1 MRYYKPKE
9 INTKKHFLVGTVW
22 PIEGSKNNTYSI
34 EMHEKGFTC
43 NCLGFTYNGKCKHTS
58 QVISLLTNETY
69 PKYSHD
75 RITQE

>member
-1 MRYYKPKE
+1 MVSLVIIKEGFVMRYYKPKE
-9 INTKKHFLVGTVW
+9 ITTKKHFLVGTVW

-58 QVISLLTNETY
+58 QVVTELSTV
-69 PKYSHD
+69 
-75 RITQE
+75 

>member
-9 INTKKHFLVGTVW
+9 IITRNHFLVGTVW

-58 QVISLLTNETY
+58 QVVTELSTI
-69 PKYSHD
+69 
-75 RITQE
+75 

>member
-9 INTKKHFLVGTVW
+9 IITKKHFLVNTIW

-58 QVISLLTNETY
+58 QVVTELSLE
-69 PKYSHD
+69 
-75 RITQE
+75 

>member
-9 INTKKHFLVGTVW
+9 IITKKHFLVGTVW

-43 NCLGFTYNGKCKHTS
+43 NCLGFTYNGKCKHTI
-58 QVISLLTNETY
+58 QVVTELSTI
-69 PKYSHD
+69 
-75 RITQE
+75 

>member
-1 MRYYKPKE
+1 MVFLVIIKEGFDMRYYKPKE

-34 EMHEKGFTC
+34 EMHDKGFTC

-58 QVISLLTNETY
+58 QVVTELSTI
-69 PKYSHD
+69 
-75 RITQE
+75 

>member
-9 INTKKHFLVGTVW
+9 IITKNHFLVGTVW

-34 EMHEKGFTC
+34 EMHDKGFTC

-58 QVISLLTNETY
+58 QVVTELSTV
-69 PKYSHD
+69 
-75 RITQE
+75 

>member
-1 MRYYKPKE
+1 MVLLVIIKEGFVMRYYKPKE

-58 QVISLLTNETY
+58 QVVTELSTI
-69 PKYSHD
+69 
-75 RITQE
+75 

>member
-9 INTKKHFLVGTVW
+9 IITKKHFLVGTVW

-43 NCLGFTYNGKCKHTS
+43 DCLGFTYNGKCKHTF
-58 QVISLLTNETY
+58 QVVTELSSE
-69 PKYSHD
+69 
-75 RITQE
+75 